1 MAKLL
6 KLYLPCA
13 TCHLTVRDDTDN
25 SPQGANPEH
34 AQTLRDILA
43 TMHAA
48 PTLAH
53 LSQPGLRLHP
63 LKGQMKGFW
72 SISVRANW
80 RVIFRFDDGAEDVD
94 YVDYH

>member
-1 MAKLL
+1 VIRTIRHKGL
-6 KLYLPCA
+6 KRLFEE
-13 TCHLTVRDDTDN
+13 DD
-25 SPQGANPEH
+25 PRGVNPEH

-43 TMHAA
+43 TINAA

-53 LSQPGLRLHP
+53 LNQPGLRLHP

-72 SISVRANW
+72 SITVRANW
-80 RVIFRFDDGAEDVD
+80 RVIFRFDDGAEDID